1 MKTINIES
9 WEVKSQADAI
19 LWHLKKYG
27 SITSYEA
34 IKEYGATRLS
44 GIIFNHRKD
53 GYNIDSIPITK
64 KTRFGRT
71 TTIAKY
77 VYKAPPFQMEQL
89 KLYCEINK

>member
-1 MKTINIES
+1 MKRITIKTE
-9 WEVKSQADAI
+9 EVKSQADAI

-44 GIIFNHRKD
+44 AIIFNHRKE
-53 GYNIDSIPITK
+53 GYDIDSIPLTK
-64 KTRFGRT
+64 KTRFGRN

-77 VYKAPPFQMEQL
+77 TYVDPPEQFIQEML
-89 KLYCEINK
+89 WQNQ